1 MKPNRRRFLSLLGVG
16 AAAGPLAVK
25 AATDAEIGSSM
36 GMLSIKGFGSTALG
50 LAGFSGPPAQAQQ
63 GPNISYEKRLI
74 DAADYIKM
82 FGVPEVMEFE
92 LRDQARY
99 VGSFDPDIACKQSWS
114 MAVKIMTQRERNYQR
129 AVERVEKS
137 GWQQRKRSA
146 LKTILG
152 FEWPW

>member
-25 AATDAEIGSSM
+25 AAADAEIGSSM
-36 GMLSIKGFGSTALG
+36 GMLNIKGFGSTALG
-50 LAGFSGPPAQAQQ
+50 LSSGQPPDAEQVAYI
-63 GPNISYEKRLI
+63 PYEKRLI
-74 DAADYIKM
+74 GAADYIKM
-82 FGVPEVMEFE
+82 FGIPEVMEFE